1 MQSENKKEVAAIEN
15 GTTIDHIPPRQ
26 LFKVAHLLELEQI
39 ENSTVIIGNNFS
51 SRKMGLKGMI
61 KIDGR
66 YFSENEMSRIALVAP
81 NAVLN
86 KIVAFKVAHKYN
98 VRDFLPERISGLVKC
113 NNPRCITNNE
123 PMNTQFNVVD
133 KEKCLLQ
140 CCYCERKINHDDI
153 IIL

>member
-1 MQSENKKEVAAIEN
+1 MENKKEVAAIEN

-26 LFKVAHLLELEQI
+26 LFKVAHLLELERI

-51 SRKMGLKGMI
+51 SRKMVRKGMI

-81 NAVLN
+81 DAVLN
-86 KIVAFKVAHKYN
+86 KIENYKVTRKYK
-98 VRDFLPERISGLVKC
+98 VRDFLPDRISGLVRC

-123 PMNTQFNVVD
+123 PMNTQFGVID
-133 KEKCLLQ
+133 KETCLLR

-153 IIL
+153 III